1 MSNVSSPSSL
11 WLDTSWRALSD
22 KMHFPSQ
29 TTFLHSGWFLA
40 LAANAPNLWYQF
52 YFRFYFCQQ
61 YCVLEFDFAPHSK
74 QICRRSFPTL
84 SPLGLPKA
92 EGCLIL
98 SCLILC
104 MTHHTTAGTMDWT
117 SFPATCY
124 HEFLCAYFH
133 NSCIFGGLCC
143 WFVVF
148 FCFLSVLHAKGTAG
162 KGIFSMS
169 QRIVSILHNPSPF
182 SVSLH

>member
-1 MSNVSSPSSL
+1 MGNVSSPSSL

-40 LAANAPNLWYQF
+40 LAANAPNLWCQF

-74 QICRRSFPTL
+74 QICRRSFLTL
-84 SPLGLPKA
+84 SPLGLPRA
-92 EGCLIL
+92 EGCLNIFL
-98 SCLILC
+98 SHSLHDTSHNIWNHRLDFLPCHLLPRISECLLSQ
-104 MTHHTTAGTMDWT
+104 WL
-117 SFPATCY
+117 
-124 HEFLCAYFH
+124 FL
-133 NSCIFGGLCC
+133 GGLCC

-162 KGIFSMS
+162 KGIFFYE
-169 QRIVSILHNPSPF
+169 QKNHINIA
-182 SVSLH
+182 